1 MIRTRVRILM
11 FFFGVI
17 PSVTPLVAQKVSGEA
32 RLEDLR
38 VAALKDSND
47 ANSHYA
53 LAMGYWDK
61 KKWDDAEK
69 ELRESIVLAPGY
81 ADAHLA
87 LAMLPVRRG
96 DKYWKNRTRDKGETI
111 VRSELVES
119 EAHFRRAFLL
129 NPLVDL
135 KVLGKVDLDD
145 GFTIVRVGDKYLF
158 MVAPWYNATLE
169 KAINELY
176 GGRYQKGFER
186 MDQLAHR
193 QEFGGDDRNL
203 PDQILWY
210 HGLFAAHLEKYDL
223 AIRDFAV
230 LTGRSLAAERDS
242 LRPSVQGPLR
252 TNEYRFILATLLY
265 LGGKHPDAM
274 RTFMRTLEFD
284 VGLYVAHVQMARM
297 READGDLTGALQER
311 RLALEVNPE
320 DADLQVDLAGTLIRS
335 GRLDESLDPLD
346 QAARLNPRDARVP
359 YLQGMV
365 AWQLDKTDLAKEALS
380 RFLSIAPSRFSTQ
393 IEDARQKLATIR

>member
-1 MIRTRVRILM
+1 MPIRRLLPILLLALP
-11 FFFGVI
+11 FSAVPASAQESPRL
-17 PSVTPLVAQKVSGEA
+17 PSLSELQEA
-32 RLEDLR
+32 ARR
-38 VAALKDSND
+38 DSND

-53 LAMGYWDK
+53 LAMGYWSK
-61 KKWDDAEK
+61 KKWDEAEK
-69 ELRESIVLAPGY
+69 ELRESVALAPGY

-87 LAMLPVRRG
+87 LAVLPERRG
-96 DKYWKNRTRDKGETI
+96 DKYWRNRTKGKGEAA

-119 EAHFRRAFLL
+119 ESHLRRAFLL

-135 KVLGKVDLDD
+135 KVLGKVDLQE
-145 GFTIVRVGDKYLF
+145 GFTIVRVGDKYIF
-158 MVAPWYNATLE
+158 MVAPWYTPILE
-169 KAINELY
+169 KAINELFD
-176 GGRYQKGFER
+176 GRYEKGFER

-193 QEFGGDDRNL
+193 KEFGGDDRNL

-210 HGLFAAHLEKYDL
+210 HGLFAAHLEKYDV

-242 LRPSVQGPLR
+242 TRTSVQGPLR
-252 TNEYRFILATLLY
+252 TNEYRYILATLLY
-265 LGGKHPDAM
+265 LGGKHPDAL

-297 READGDLTGALQER
+297 READGDLPGALQER
-311 RLALEVNPE
+311 RLALEANPE

-335 GRLDESLDPLD
+335 GRLEEALAPLTE
-346 QAARLNPRDARVP
+346 AARLNPRDARVP

-365 AWQLDKTDLAKEALS
+365 AWQLDQSDLAKAALT
-380 RFLSIAPSRFSTQ
+380 RFLSTAPSRFATQ
-393 IEDARQKLATIR
+393 IADAREKLATMQ

>member
-1 MIRTRVRILM
+1 ML
-11 FFFGVI
+11 FFCVI
-17 PSVTPLVAQKVSGEA
+17 PSVTPLAAQKVSGEA
-32 RLEDLR
+32 RLEDLQA
-38 VAALKDSND
+38 AALKDSND

-53 LAMGYWDK
+53 LALGFWDK
-61 KKWDDAEK
+61 KKWDDAET
-69 ELRESIVLAPGY
+69 ELRESIALAPGY

-87 LAMLPVRRG
+87 LAVLPERRG
-96 DKYWKNRTRDKGETI
+96 EKYWKNRTKVKGEAT

-119 EAHFRRAFLL
+119 ESHFRRAFML

-135 KVLGKVDLDD
+135 KVLGKVDLNE
-145 GFTIVRVGDKYLF
+145 GFTIVRIGDRYVF
-158 MVAPWYNATLE
+158 MVAPWYTATLE
-169 KAINELY
+169 KAINELF
-176 GGRYQKGFER
+176 GGRYEKGFER

-193 QEFGGDDRNL
+193 KEFGGDDRNL

-242 LRPSVQGPLR
+242 TRPSLQGPLR

-335 GRLDESLDPLD
+335 GRLDEALNPLD
-346 QAARLNPRDARVP
+346 EAARLNPRDARVL

-365 AWQLDKTDLAKEALS
+365 AWQLDKTELARESLI
-380 RFLSIAPSRFSTQ
+380 RFIAIAPSRFADQ
-393 IEDARQKLATIR
+393 IDEARQKLANIR